1 MLAKILI
8 GAVLLVFA
16 AKVLAGFLKKD
27 WPIVTLA
34 ITAIWVSFIGFE
46 LVQLGRALWVK
57 FGA

>member
-27 WPIVTLA
+27 WPIVTLS